1 MHINVSKYLILL
13 LTCSR
18 HSIFIIQDTYIYLP
32 AFVDVDTISDHLT
45 SFLLPLVVFNS
56 VVIYFFFFFFFF
68 FSIGWRLFLCF
79 DCQLYVFIVIR
90 NTSGRLALKIRIC
103 TWLQSQ
109 NRLPFK
115 FIIIFLYTQKFKM
128 TAFRWVTARI
138 EQIFQKS
145 ESHVKILGDRRG

>member
-68 FSIGWRLFLCF
+68 FFSIGWRLF
-79 DCQLYVFIVIR
+79 
-90 NTSGRLALKIRIC
+90 
-103 TWLQSQ
+103 
-109 NRLPFK
+109 
-115 FIIIFLYTQKFKM
+115 
-128 TAFRWVTARI
+128 
-138 EQIFQKS
+138 FQ
-145 ESHVKILGDRRG
+145 ILGRGSCVETFFPAFLRSASTAHSLWTIISSDLCETVILHSFHMGIPLSPSIICPFNYVLNSA